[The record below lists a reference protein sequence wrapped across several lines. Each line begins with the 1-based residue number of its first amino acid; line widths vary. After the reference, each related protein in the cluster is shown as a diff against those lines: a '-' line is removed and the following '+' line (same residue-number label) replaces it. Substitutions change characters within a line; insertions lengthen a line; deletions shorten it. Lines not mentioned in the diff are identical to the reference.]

1 MRLLIFG
8 RTGQVARELARA
20 LPHGWQAD
28 CLGRGRA
35 DLSDPEACAAVVA
48 STDAEAVINAAAYTA
63 VDRAEAEEALATRIN
78 GAAPAAMARAAASRG
93 LPFVQISTDYVFDG
107 SGNAARAPDAPTAPL
122 GAYGRS
128 KLAGEEGVR
137 AAAGAHA
144 ILRTS
149 WVFSAH
155 GTNFVRTMLRLG
167 AERDELRVVDDQ
179 VGGPTPAA
187 DIARAC
193 LTVAHALR
201 HDPALAGIYH
211 LAGAPPVSWA
221 GFARAIMEGAGL
233 SCRIIDI
240 PTREYPTPAP
250 RPLNS
255 RLDGA
260 TLKTAFGID
269 PPDWRAGLARV
280 LDELKGVRS

>member
-20 LPHGWQAD
+20 LPRGWEAD
-28 CLGRGRA
+28 FLGRERA
-35 DLSDPEACAAVVA
+35 DLADPDACAARVA
-48 STDAEAVINAAAYTA
+48 ATAAEAVINAAAYTA
-63 VDRAEAEEALATRIN
+63 VDRAEEEEALATRIN
-78 GAAPAAMARAAASRG
+78 GAAPAAMARAAAARG
-93 LPFVQISTDYVFDG
+93 LPFIQLSTDYVFDG
-107 SGNAARAPDAPTAPL
+107 SGSHPRTPEAPTAPL

-128 KLAGEEGVR
+128 KLAGEAGVR
-137 AAAGAHA
+137 AAQGPHA

-193 LTVAHALR
+193 LTVARALR
-201 HDPALAGIYH
+201 DDPALTGTYH

-221 GFARAIMEGAGL
+221 DFARAIMAGAGL
-233 SCRIIDI
+233 DCRITGI
-240 PTREYPTPAP
+240 PTRDYPTPAR

-255 RLDGA
+255 RLDGS
-260 TLKTAFGID
+260 TLRAAFGIG
-269 PPDWRAGLARV
+269 PPDWRAGLAAV
-280 LDELKGVRS
+280 LDELKGVRT